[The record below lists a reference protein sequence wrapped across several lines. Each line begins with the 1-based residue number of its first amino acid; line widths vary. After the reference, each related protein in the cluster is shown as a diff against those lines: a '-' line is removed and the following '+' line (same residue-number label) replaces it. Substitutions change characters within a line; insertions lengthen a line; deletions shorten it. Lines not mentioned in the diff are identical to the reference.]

1 MKYLK
6 IFYQYDN
13 PERVLKIGHFT
24 SQKLTGMGT
33 AATNHFVFFQHTISN
48 GARLVWASEWVERDS
63 VVWREPSTKNRYK
76 MPVASLSA
84 WIAFLAITS
93 QAQNAQR
100 LSWPLTGM
108 HG

>member
-33 AATNHFVFFQHTISN
+33 AATNHFVFF
-48 GARLVWASEWVERDS
+48 
-63 VVWREPSTKNRYK
+63 ST
-76 MPVASLSA
+76 LSA
-84 WIAFLAITS
+84 MVQDQYG
-93 QAQNAQR
+93 QANG
-100 LSWPLTGM
+100 LSEIR
-108 HG
+108 